1 MQRLTLLLSVTW
13 FLLVLATASLPVR
26 AADAPAP
33 TFESTVRP
41 ILKAHCFQCHGVEG
55 EREGG
60 LDLRLKRLMAKG
72 GESGPA
78 IMPGNSGKSLLQKRI
93 TSGEMP
99 PEGNAPLTPV
109 QIAVIARWIDAGAKT
124 AGLEPENVGSGLL
137 ITAADR
143 SYWAFQPI
151 RRPKAPTIKNA
162 VRVRTPIDSFVLS
175 RLEEHGGTFSPDA
188 ARLTLL
194 RRAYFD
200 LLGLPPTPDEVDRF
214 LADDRPDAWERLI
227 DHLSSSPHYGERWG
241 RHWLDVAGYA
251 DSEGYTNDDTERQ
264 WAWKYRDYV
273 IRSFNADK
281 PFDEFIQEQ
290 LAGDEMVLPPYE
302 NLKPEEVDKIIATG
316 FLRMA
321 PDGTGAGGVDQ
332 GVARNQVLADT
343 INIVSS
349 SLLGI
354 TVGCAQC
361 HEHRYDPIPQADY
374 YRMRAMFEPGY
385 DWKNWRAPRARLI
398 SLYTDA
404 DRKQSQTVEV
414 EARKVDAERLKKQA
428 EYIEQTFERELAKL
442 PEEIR
447 VTVRAARDTPANKRT
462 DEQTALIK
470 KYPSI
475 NVTAG
480 SLYLYDRTAADELK
494 KRAAEAAKVR
504 ATKPKEEFV
513 RALTEIPGKLPKT
526 FLFFRGDPGQPKQ
539 ELQPAGL
546 TILTASGALPDPS
559 LPAIDTKLPTS
570 GRRLA
575 YARRLTDG
583 KHPLVARVL
592 VNRIWMHHFGRG
604 IVSTPGD
611 LGMLGER
618 PTHPQLLDWLADEF
632 MAGGWSVKHLHR
644 LIMTSTV
651 YRQSSQA
658 NSELRQIDPDN
669 HLYGRMP
676 MRRLEAEAIRDAILS
691 ASGRLNLKRFGP
703 PVAVMA
709 DRVGQFVIGKEN
721 LNAGRPGAV
730 IGMNGEEFRRSV
742 YVQVRRS
749 RPLAVLDTFDMPR
762 MDPNCDARAT
772 STVAPQALMLMN
784 NGFVVSESEAL
795 AARVIREAGDGI
807 ENQVRRAWKLTYC
820 RDPNSEELGEAAA
833 FLSEQIEYMQ
843 AAASEKKNK
852 QPAGKPSPKLQAL
865 ASFCQTLLGSNE
877 FLYVE

>member
-1 MQRLTLLLSVTW
+1 MQRLTLLLSVTC
-13 FLLVLATASLPVR
+13 FVLVLETAFVPVR

-55 EREGG
+55 EPEGG

-78 IMPGNSGKSLLQKRI
+78 IMPGKSGKSLLLERI
-93 TSGEMP
+93 LSGEMP
-99 PEGNAPLTPV
+99 PEDNTKLTPA
-109 QIAVIARWIDAGAKT
+109 QIAVISRWIDAGAKT
-124 AGLEPENVGSGLL
+124 AGLEPENVEEGVLM
-137 ITAADR
+137 TAADR

-151 RRPKAPTIKNA
+151 RRPKTPATKNA
-162 VRVRTPIDSFVLS
+162 ARVRTPIDSFLLS
-175 RLEEHGGTFSPDA
+175 RLEQKGGTFSPDA
-188 ARLTLL
+188 ERRTLL

-200 LLGLPPTPDEVDRF
+200 LLGLPPTPEEVDRF

-227 DHLSSSPHYGERWG
+227 DDLLSSPHYGERWG

-251 DSEGYTNDDTERQ
+251 DSEGYTNADTERQ

-273 IRSFNADK
+273 IRAFNADK
-281 PFDEFIQEQ
+281 PFDQFIQEQ
-290 LAGDEMVLPPYE
+290 LAGDEMVSPPYE
-302 NLKPEEVDKIIATG
+302 NLKPEEMDKVIATG

-321 PDGTGAGGVDQ
+321 PDGTGDGGVDQ
-332 GVARNQVLADT
+332 MVARNQVLADT
-343 INIVSS
+343 INVVSS

-361 HEHRYDPIPQADY
+361 HEHRYDPIPQEDY
-374 YRMRAMFEPGY
+374 YRMRAVFEPGY

-404 DRKQSQTVEV
+404 DRKQSQAVEV
-414 EARKVDAERLKKQA
+414 EAKKVDAERLKKQA

-442 PEEIR
+442 PEEMR
-447 VTVRAARDTPANKRT
+447 ATVRTARDTPVKKRT
-462 DEQTALIK
+462 AEQAALMK
-470 KYPSI
+470 KYPSV

-480 SLYLYDRTAADELK
+480 SLYLYDRKAADDLK

-526 FLFFRGDPGQPKQ
+526 FLFFRGDHEQPK
-539 ELQPAGL
+539 EEMQPAGL
-546 TILTASGALPDPS
+546 TILTASGALTSHS
-559 LPAIDTKLPTS
+559 LPANDEKLPTS

-592 VNRIWMHHFGRG
+592 VNRIWMHHFGHG
-604 IVSTPGD
+604 IVPTPGD

-632 MAGGWSVKHLHR
+632 MAGGWSVKHLHQR
-644 LIMTSTV
+644 IMTSTV

-658 NSELRQIDPDN
+658 NSELHKVDPDN
-669 HLYGRMP
+669 RLYGRMP

-691 ASGRLNLKRFGP
+691 ASGRLNPKGFGP
-703 PVAVMA
+703 PIPVMA

-730 IGMNGEEFRRSV
+730 IPLKGEEFRRSV

-762 MDPNCDARAT
+762 MDPNCDSRAS

-795 AARVIREAGDGI
+795 AARVVRDVGDEV
-807 ENQVRRAWKLTYC
+807 ENQVRRAWKLIYC
-820 RDPNSEELGEAAA
+820 RDPNADEQGEATAY
-833 FLSEQIEYMQ
+833 LTEQIAQ
-843 AAASEKKNK
+843 LQSVAPKTKGK
-852 QPAGKPSPKLQAL
+852 QPAGKPAPQLQAL